1 MWTQM
6 ALCVVVGVC
15 ILAKLDPHHNTNS
28 DPSIDQ
34 PKKKKKR
41 NHTFLNLFCLS
52 YTSILGFN
60 SWIITYLKMNTK
72 YNISF
77 IHSVACCD

>member
-1 MWTQM
+1 M

-34 PKKKKKR
+34 PKKKKKKKS
-41 NHTFLNLFCLS
+41 HFFKSFL
-52 YTSILGFN
+52 
-60 SWIITYLKMNTK
+60 LKLYINTG
-72 YNISF
+72 I
-77 IHSVACCD
+77 